1 MAVIDA
7 SVTIALVNARE
18 REHASSWAW
27 FEQARMADESI
38 VAPVIL
44 LSEVAAALS
53 RGVGDPALAHR
64 VVQQLARSAV
74 IDLIPVTLAMA
85 EQAAWIAAEHRI
97 RGCDAVYVA
106 LADHLSDTLVT
117 LDQQQLE
124 RGAALV
130 TVRAP

>member
-7 SVTIALVNARE
+7 SVNIALVNAHE
-18 REHASSWAW
+18 REHSRSWVW
-27 FEQARMADESI
+27 FEQARAADESI

-53 RGVGDPALAHR
+53 RGVGDPTLAHR
-64 VVQQLARSAV
+64 VVQQLARSEV
-74 IDLIPVTLAMA
+74 IELIPITLAVA
-85 EQAAWIAAEHRI
+85 QRAASIAAEHRI

-106 LADHLSDTLVT
+106 LADQLSDTLVT
-117 LDQQQLE
+117 LNRQQIE